1 LSDGKGGPTGT
12 SAETRRKRM
21 RKMVLLLA
29 AAAALL
35 ALGVGGAVAQ
45 EGGTV
50 PEVEGA
56 TVLTDRAGNQT
67 IQCTGVPCTASG
79 TSDLVFERRG
89 VGKNDR
95 ILLRGG
101 NDEVRANTYGADKD
115 VIRGGDGFDLIY
127 VNDEDTL
134 DRIYG
139 GKGRDKCYVNARKE
153 VVSGC
158 SRIIV
163 RR

>member
-1 LSDGKGGPTGT
+1 
-12 SAETRRKRM
+12 M
-21 RKMVLLLA
+21 RKMVLMLA

-45 EGGTV
+45 EGDAG

-56 TVLTDRAGNQT
+56 TILTDRAGNQT

-89 VGKNDR
+89 VGKKDE

-101 NDEVRANTYGADKD
+101 NDKVRANTYGADKD

-127 VNDEDTL
+127 VNDQDTL

-139 GKGRDKCYVNARKE
+139 GKGKDKCYVNARKE